1 MITIVNVEEN
11 SYEAI
16 GSRVGLSRK
25 SHMFDSA
32 KEQEV
37 AKYFFFPYERKRR
50 VNQSLLYFVKLKLFD
65 HFIISLALKI
75 SL

>member
-37 AKYFFFPYERKRR
+37 AKYFFFHMRGRGESTKTCCI
-50 VNQSLLYFVKLKLFD
+50 L
-65 HFIISLALKI
+65 
-75 SL
+75 